1 MPLFT
6 RRRRQKGVFLRRWL
20 QGLLELKSIWNQLPL
35 GDDYSL
41 QDSLGMKDSR
51 GIDSRLPG
59 VLNRPSPT
67 PTPLLSLRSR
77 SFVPGHF
84 LFSLSSFSPAKIAAE
99 FLHGRNQGMR
109 VDGKPKCSALRNRK
123 MRTVA
128 YGRRRWRR
136 RQRRRL
142 RGRWPVKLRPR
153 AYTLWPCCLAH
164 SFVKRKFTC
173 IDRLVLFLL
182 VELGASIV

>member
-1 MPLFT
+1 MTILFKIPWHE
-6 RRRRQKGVFLRRWL
+6 R
-20 QGLLELKSIWNQLPL
+20 LKRNRFSTPWCFESSQS
-35 GDDYSL
+35 YSH
-41 QDSLGMKDSR
+41 S
-51 GIDSRLPG
+51 
-59 VLNRPSPT
+59 PSFSPFA
-67 PTPLLSLRSR
+67 
-77 SFVPGHF
+77 FVPGHF
-84 LFSLSSFSPAKIAAE
+84 LFSLSSFSPAKIAAAE

-109 VDGKPKCSALRNRK
+109 VDGKSKCSALRNRK